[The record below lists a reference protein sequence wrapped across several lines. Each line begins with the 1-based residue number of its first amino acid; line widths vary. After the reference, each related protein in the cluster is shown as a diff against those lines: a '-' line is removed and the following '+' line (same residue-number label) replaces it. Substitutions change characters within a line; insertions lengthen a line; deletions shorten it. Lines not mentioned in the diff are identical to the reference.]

1 MEAKKLL
8 NTTAFLSIVISP
20 SLLLTAW
27 TFIFRLMYQQ
37 KPFLSSFVPLAE
49 SSYGWALAF
58 LIPPIHSL
66 AAYLHSS
73 QVTCPCFLC
82 LCIAKMHEVKGQSSP
97 MPDKKTLWIIDSHLH
112 HCNKLSDETEGN
124 SFYFS
129 LYWKQLFTISL
140 ASLVNITPKWNIYW
154 HWMTISWQHRPMFS
168 MEWPVCR
175 NIHLHV
181 MQKVKATE
189 WPLFKSHLKYY
200 TSNLGSM
207 REHTDHGKKYALYT
221 KTL

>member
-1 MEAKKLL
+1 MDFHFQVDVPTEAFPILICAPCWVQLWLGLGLPNPTHTQPSSILALLPGYLPLLPLPVHSKDARSEGTKLSH
-8 NTTAFLSIVISP
+8 A
-20 SLLLTAW
+20 
-27 TFIFRLMYQQ
+27 RQ
-37 KPFLSSFVPLAE
+37 
-49 SSYGWALAF
+49 
-58 LIPPIHSL
+58 
-66 AAYLHSS
+66 
-73 QVTCPCFLC
+73 
-82 LCIAKMHEVKGQSSP
+82 
-97 MPDKKTLWIIDSHLH
+97 KTLWIIDSHLH

-140 ASLVNITPKWNIYW
+140 ASLANITPKWNIYW